1 MFQVERLKVVNGT
14 INQVFY
20 EIEAGKVDNIA
31 ELIEVASDCQTNL
44 TTLRIRLNQM
54 KNNESE
60 EQHNEDS

>member
-1 MFQVERLKVVNGT
+1 MFQVERLRVVNGT
-14 INQVFY
+14 IIQVFY

-44 TTLRIRLNQM
+44 TTLRITLNQM

-60 EQHNEDS
+60 GQTDENS